1 MSEEETRKTNK
12 QSQEPIMCSNTS
24 SSGGGGGDGCDYAS
38 HILRKPKR
46 QRVPKRGPGVAE
58 LEKILR
64 EQENAN
70 SVVLDKDK
78 IEGFSSC
85 RISSS
90 FSKSYHPQSSVV
102 STNLL
107 TGSNVPNILDHN
119 HFSPPAPP
127 HMTMLYSNG
136 GKSTVLRGGNGG
148 GGGVHIGGSSMVLP
162 EQGMWSSCCD
172 SAGYPFSPNGSDHM
186 HHFPVMLQ
194 KKPCHYSSPSTINL
208 FPHPGPLSSSDNPS
222 AGFCLHLEPPSNQR
236 SHQNYNPPGLPEE
249 EKMVGMKRPR
259 TFSVDNT
266 TSDPPFQFQVSP
278 HFPHLNMPDKSSSR
292 DIHTA
297 FNLKQME
304 TVSRDHAKPGG
315 HFLIFGSAAT
325 PPYPQTSQQEFSKH
339 NSLPFQ
345 ETSEKANQ
353 VSSGQG
359 GTVQKKPFFSFLIP
373 EEQIGEAETALTL
386 NNERGRTRGEAID
399 LNLKL

>member
-119 HFSPPAPP
+119 HFSPPVPP

-194 KKPCHYSSPSTINL
+194 KKPCHYSSPST
-208 FPHPGPLSSSDNPS
+208 
-222 AGFCLHLEPPSNQR
+222 
-236 SHQNYNPPGLPEE
+236 
-249 EKMVGMKRPR
+249 MVGMKRPR